1 MVSNMPVR
9 RLILAASTCLTLAA
23 CDTWMGEAE
32 DASLPG
38 KRISVLVQDRAVQP
52 DAGAAAIEVRL
63 PPPEANDAWPQAG
76 GYAAHAMHHMQ
87 LDGKLERVWSTSIGS
102 GSGDRARL
110 LSQPVVAD
118 GRVFG
123 MDADTEVSAID
134 AATGAR
140 KWTTSLTPEDD
151 EDGGLGGGLAYSDG
165 RLFAATGYG
174 EVVALAPADGTV
186 LWRRRV
192 SAPVRGAPTV
202 RGGRVLV
209 VSVDNQT
216 HALAADDGR
225 LLWTHSG
232 LAEIASVLGGSSPAI
247 DGSVA
252 VVPYSSGEV
261 FALRLENGA
270 TQWSESLTGIHR
282 TGAASSLADIRGLP
296 VVDRG
301 RVYVAASSD
310 MLAAI
315 DLRSGRRVWDRQ
327 LGSLQTPWLAGDFL
341 FIISNNNELT
351 ALEAK
356 SGRVK
361 WVLPLQRWE
370 DEDDKTGAVVWTG
383 PVLASDRLIVV
394 GSNGWALSVSP
405 YTGEVLGREEMPDA
419 VNIPPV
425 VAAGTLYFL
434 TDDGDLIA
442 YR

>member
-1 MVSNMPVR
+1 MR
-9 RLILAASTCLTLAA
+9 RLILTATTCLTLAA
-23 CDTWMGEAE
+23 CDTWLGEVEAP
-32 DASLPG
+32 ALPG
-38 KRISVLVQDRAVQP
+38 KRIAILAQDRAVQP
-52 DAGAAAIEVRL
+52 DPGAAAIEVRL
-63 PPPEANDAWPQAG
+63 PPPEPNDAWPQAG
-76 GYAAHAMHHMQ
+76 GYAAHAMHHMH
-87 LDGKLERVWSTSIGS
+87 LDGKLKRAWSTSIGS

-110 LSQPVVAD
+110 LAQPVVAD
-118 GRVFG
+118 GVVFA
-123 MDADTEVSAID
+123 MDADSDVSAID
-134 AATGAR
+134 VATGKR
-140 KWTTSLTPEDD
+140 KWTSSLTPEDD
-151 EDGGLGGGLAYSDG
+151 EDGGLGGGLAFSDG
-165 RLFAATGYG
+165 RLFAATGFG
-174 EVVALAPADGTV
+174 EVISLNAGDGKI

-216 HALAADDGR
+216 HALAAHDGR

-232 LAEIASVLGGSSPAI
+232 LSEIASVLGGSSPAI

-270 TQWSESLTGIHR
+270 TQWSESLAGIHR
-282 TGAASSLADIRGLP
+282 AGGAAALADIRGLP

-301 RVYVAASSD
+301 RVYVAGSSD

-327 LGSLQTPWLAGDFL
+327 IGSLQTPWVAGDFL
-341 FIISNNNELT
+341 FVMSNDNELT

-361 WVLPLQRWE
+361 WVRPLQRWE
-370 DEDDKTGAVVWTG
+370 DEDDKTGPVLWAG

-394 GSNGWALSVSP
+394 SSNGWALSVSP
-405 YTGEVLGREEMPDA
+405 YTGEALSREKMPDA
-419 VNIPPV
+419 VKIPPV
-425 VAAGTLYFL
+425 VAGGMLYFL